1 MNILMRSMLLGC
13 ALAAIA
19 APAFADPPDW
29 APAHGWRDHHE
40 NDGPRYVW
48 ARVERVTPIYARS
61 GYPVRRE
68 VCEQQP
74 GYVVSQ
80 DRYQQGSGST
90 AGTLLGAVIGGALGN
105 QVGHGDGR
113 AATTIAGAVIGG
125 AIGNNVTRGPGYYSE
140 QQSYQPGYQN
150 CQVQQ
155 GWRARE
161 QVVGYDVIYRWHG
174 NDFQTRTRYAPGE
187 RIRMRVDQVARPSG
201 DGYGGGYR
209 GGGDDH

>member
-1 MNILMRSMLLGC
+1 MSTLMRSMLLGLT
-13 ALAAIA
+13 LAAIA

-40 NDGPRYVW
+40 DNGGPRYVW

-68 VCEQQP
+68 VCQQQP

-80 DRYQQGSGST
+80 ERYHSGSGST

-113 AATTIAGAVIGG
+113 AAATIAGAVVGG
-125 AIGNNVTRGPGYYSE
+125 AIGNNATRGPGYYSQE
-140 QQSYQPGYQN
+140 QSYQPGYQN

-155 GWRARE
+155 GWRRDE
-161 QVVGYDVIYRWHG
+161 RVIGYDVTYRWRG
-174 NDFQTRTRYAPGE
+174 NYFQTRTDYPPRD
-187 RIRMRVDQVARPSG
+187 RIRVRVDQIVTPVDG
-201 DGYGGGYR
+201 GYG
-209 GGGDDH
+209 DD